1 MEQDEYGRAPW
12 AMETAITDP
21 EGIRVQV
28 KITVPPGRTWD
39 DKAVGDCTEIAQMTA
54 ATAMTHINKCRQIAA
69 DKVPF

>member
-1 MEQDEYGRAPW
+1 MDRIDDDRMPW
-12 AMETAITDP
+12 AMETAIIDP

-28 KITVPPGRTWD
+28 KITVPPGHIWD

-54 ATAMTHINKCRQIAA
+54 ATAMTHLNKCRQIAA